1 MQEMDPWGQGVLTK
15 EGVEKHISDFTSIT
29 AMKMKNDK
37 PFFIRTKKDAAYPS
51 VSTENDISVEDP
63 NMEDDDSLNCFCRTN
78 GWIRCIIPKDHF
90 FDTKAR
96 TRRTRKVKPF
106 KFTNLNDQAKGN
118 LPIRTQYSYRI
129 NETKILPSKRLGLNS
144 V

>member
-1 MQEMDPWGQGVLTK
+1 MKQLFLYALSKKGTYCVRAPNTLCSESIFSTMKEMDPWGQGVLTK

-51 VSTENDISVEDP
+51 VSTENDISVDDP
-63 NMEDDDSLNCFCRTN
+63 LNCFCRTN

-90 FDTKAR
+90 LTPKQEQDEEEKS
-96 TRRTRKVKPF
+96 
-106 KFTNLNDQAKGN
+106 NHSSS
-118 LPIRTQYSYRI
+118 PI
-129 NETKILPSKRLGLNS
+129 
-144 V
+144 